1 MSITFPC
8 YQCKERVTMMIG
20 VQLCLNCGKGYW
32 LKEKNGNWKN
42 EADFLVTDDGR
53 YLVVP
58 FDPDVD

>member
-1 MSITFPC
+1 
-8 YQCKERVTMMIG
+8 MMIG